1 MSEIIKTGPFE
12 GWTDIMPITET
23 AEKKLRPCAFCGRMP
38 KTIYAVFSFT
48 RREVCTQVVCMHKGC
63 PVEYTEA
70 PVLRMFSVMEWN
82 ARPIEDARAVRIAE
96 LEAERDRLR
105 EALQV
110 IASGHLSGM
119 VELVNTEEMKTVWKS
134 DVGLPM
140 TVSEARDI
148 ARKALEGAGK

>member
-148 ARKALEGAGK
+148 ARKALKGAGE